1 MHFDE
6 DLRALQ
12 VRNWGFDQRKIMEA
26 IDLVAVYT
34 S

>member
-1 MHFDE
+1 MNFDE
-6 DLRALQ
+6 DLHALQ

-26 IDLVAVYT
+26 IDLGTVYT